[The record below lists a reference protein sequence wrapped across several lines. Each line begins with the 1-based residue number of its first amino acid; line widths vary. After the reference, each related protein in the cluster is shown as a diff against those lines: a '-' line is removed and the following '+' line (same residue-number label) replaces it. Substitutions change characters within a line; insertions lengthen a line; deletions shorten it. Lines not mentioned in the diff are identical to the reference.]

1 MSVDFEFLQYTNI
14 IINVLTFFIILCAA
28 LATISNCIL
37 GSDEVEKFPEV
48 DNLINEF
55 SNNPSRA
62 NTIAKTIESI
72 EENKIK
78 NQ

>member
-1 MSVDFEFLQYTNI
+1 MSVDLDLTEYLVVIVNLLTIFI
-14 IINVLTFFIILCAA
+14 IICAA

-37 GSDEVEKFPEV
+37 GSDEIEKIPDV

-55 SNNPSRA
+55 ANNPSRA
-62 NTIAKTIESI
+62 NTITKTIESI

>member
-1 MSVDFEFLQYTNI
+1 MSVDFEFLQYTNV
-14 IINVLTFFIILCAA
+14 IINILTMFIILCAA

-37 GSDEVEKFPEV
+37 GSDELEKIPEV

>member
-1 MSVDFEFLQYTNI
+1 MSVDIDLIEYTNV
-14 IINVLTFFIILCAA
+14 IINILTMFIILCAA

-55 SNNPSRA
+55 SNNPLKA